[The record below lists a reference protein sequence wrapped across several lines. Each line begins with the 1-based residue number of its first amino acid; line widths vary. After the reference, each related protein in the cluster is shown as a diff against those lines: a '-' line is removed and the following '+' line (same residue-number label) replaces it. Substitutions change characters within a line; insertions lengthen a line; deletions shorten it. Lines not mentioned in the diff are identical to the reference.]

1 MSDRAASAFLQ
12 ALIAPQDRPI
22 AAHGLAVVIAH
33 PDDETIG
40 AGALLM
46 RSAGAHL
53 IVATDGAPRSPKV
66 AREHGFAT
74 FQDYAGARQRELQT
88 AMAIAGVEPERQIM
102 LGFADQG
109 GTFALAQLSA
119 MLAGVFIARDIT
131 IAVTHAYEGGHPDHD
146 AVAFAVQAA
155 KRLLKM
161 RGRDLAV
168 IEMPLYRL
176 DDEDAFST
184 SFAVAT
190 ADAIGYEVGGSELDR
205 KKAMIAAHASQQQML
220 SLFNPGREQFRP
232 ALQHDFAALPN
243 GGRLLY
249 ERMPWGI
256 EGAIFRRQIGEAMSA
271 LAREGLRWD

>member
-1 MSDRAASAFLQ
+1 VSDKAASAFLQ
-12 ALIAPQDRPI
+12 ALVAPQDRPI
-22 AAHGLAVVIAH
+22 VANGLAVVIAH

-46 RSAGAHL
+46 RTEGSQVV
-53 IVATDGAPRSPKV
+53 VATDGAPRSPEV

-74 FQDYAGARQRELQT
+74 VQDYAAARQREFQA
-88 AMAIAGVEPERQIM
+88 AMAIAGVPPERQIM

-109 GTFALAQLSA
+109 GPFALAQLSA
-119 MLAGVFIARDIT
+119 MLAGVVIARDIT
-131 IAVTHAYEGGHPDHD
+131 MAVTHAYEGGHPDHD

-190 ADAIGYEVGGSELDR
+190 QDTIDYPVVGPELDR
-205 KKAMIAAHASQQQML
+205 KRAMIAAHASQQQML
-220 SLFNPGREQFRP
+220 SLFNPAREQFRP
-232 ALQHDFAALPN
+232 AAKHDFTALPN

-256 EGAIFRRQIGEAMSA
+256 EGAIFQRQIGEAMTA

>member
-1 MSDRAASAFLQ
+1 MSDKIASAFLQ
-12 ALIAPQDRPI
+12 ALLSRREQPI
-22 AAHGLAVVIAH
+22 AANGLAVVIAH

-46 RSAGAHL
+46 RTSGVHL
-53 IVATDGAPRSPKV
+53 IVATDGAPRSPEV

-74 FQDYAGARQRELQT
+74 FRDYAAARRRELQE
-88 AMAIAGVEPERQIM
+88 AMAIAGVPPERQIM

-109 GTFALAQLSA
+109 GPFALAQLSA
-119 MLAGVFIARDIT
+119 MLAGAVIARDIT
-131 IAVTHAYEGGHPDHD
+131 MAVTHAYEGGHPDHD

-155 KRLLKM
+155 KRLLQM
-161 RGRDLAV
+161 RGRDLTI

-176 DDEDAFST
+176 DEEDAFST
-184 SFAVAT
+184 SFAGAT
-190 ADAIGYEVGGSELDR
+190 QDAIDYAIAGSELDR

-220 SLFNPGREQFRP
+220 SLFNPAREQFRP
-232 ALQHDFAALPN
+232 AAKHDFSALPN

-256 EGAIFRRQIGEAMSA
+256 EGAIFQRQVGEAMAA

>member
-1 MSDRAASAFLQ
+1 MSEEAAPAFLQ
-12 ALIAPQDRPI
+12 ALLAPQDRPI
-22 AAHGLAVVIAH
+22 AAPGLAVVIAH

-46 RSAGAHL
+46 RTSGAHVV
-53 IVATDGAPRSPKV
+53 VATDGAPRSPEV
-66 AREHGFAT
+66 AREHGFAR
-74 FQDYAGARQRELQT
+74 FQDYAAARQRELQT
-88 AMAIAGVEPERQIM
+88 AMAVAGVPPERLIM

-109 GTFALAQLSA
+109 APFALAQLSA
-119 MLAGVFIARDIT
+119 VLAGVFMARDIT
-131 IAVTHAYEGGHPDHD
+131 MAVTHAYEGGHPDHD

-155 KRLLKM
+155 KRLLRL
-161 RGRDLAV
+161 RGRPLSV

-190 ADAIGYEVGGSELDR
+190 PGAIDYNLAGSELDR

-220 SLFNPGREQFRP
+220 SQFDPAREQFRP
-232 ALQHDFAALPN
+232 AVKHDFTALPN

-256 EGAIFRRQIGEAMSA
+256 EGAVFRRQVGDAMAA
-271 LAREGLRWD
+271 LAREGLGWD

>member
-1 MSDRAASAFLQ
+1 MSGEAASAFLQ
-12 ALIAPQDRPI
+12 ALLAPQDRPI
-22 AAHGLAVVIAH
+22 AANGLAVVIAH

-40 AGALLM
+40 AGALLL
-46 RSAGAHL
+46 RTSGGHVV
-53 IVATDGAPRSPKV
+53 VATDGAPRSPEV

-74 FQDYAGARQRELQT
+74 FADYAAARQREFQT
-88 AMAIAGVEPERQIM
+88 AMAVAGVQPERQIM

-109 GTFALAQLSA
+109 ASFALAQLSA
-119 MLAGVFIARDIT
+119 MLAGVFVARDIT
-131 IAVTHAYEGGHPDHD
+131 MVVTHAYEGGHPDHD

-155 KRLLKM
+155 KRLLQL
-161 RGRDLAV
+161 RGRALTV
-168 IEMPLYRL
+168 VEMPLYRL
-176 DDEDAFST
+176 DDEDGFST

-190 ADAIGYEVGGSELDR
+190 PGAIDYKVAGPELDR

-220 SLFNPGREQFRP
+220 SLFDPAREQFRP
-232 ALQHDFAALPN
+232 APDHDFTALPN

-256 EGAIFRRQIGEAMSA
+256 ERAIFPRQVAEAMAA

>member
-1 MSDRAASAFLQ
+1 MSDKAASAFLR
-12 ALIAPQDRPI
+12 ALVAPQDQPI
-22 AAHGLAVVIAH
+22 AADGLSVVIAH

-40 AGALLM
+40 AGTLLM
-46 RSAGAHL
+46 RTAGSHVV
-53 IVATDGAPRSPKV
+53 VATDGAPRSLEV

-74 FQDYAGARQRELQT
+74 FRDYAAARRRELL
-88 AMAIAGVEPERQIM
+88 AALAIAGVAPDRQIM
-102 LGFADQG
+102 LGFADQAG
-109 GTFALAQLSA
+109 PFALAQLSA
-119 MLAGVFIARDIT
+119 MLAGVFIARGIT
-131 IAVTHAYEGGHPDHD
+131 MAVTHAYEGGHPDHD

-155 KRLLKM
+155 QRLLKM
-161 RGRDLAV
+161 RGRDLTV

-184 SFAVAT
+184 SFADT
-190 ADAIGYEVGGSELDR
+190 TEDAIGYAVGGLELDR

-220 SLFNPGREQFRP
+220 SLFDPAREQFRP
-232 ALQHDFAALPN
+232 ALQHDFTKLPN

-256 EGAIFRRQIGEAMSA
+256 EGAIFQRQIGEAMTA

>member
-1 MSDRAASAFLQ
+1 MSDKASAFLQ
-12 ALIAPQDRPI
+12 ALIAPQERPI
-22 AAHGLAVVIAH
+22 AADGLAVVIAH

-46 RSAGAHL
+46 RTAGSQVV
-53 IVATDGAPRSPKV
+53 VATDGAPRSPEV

-74 FQDYAGARQRELQT
+74 FQDYAAARQRELLA
-88 AMAIAGVEPERQIM
+88 AMAIAGVPPERLIM
-102 LGFADQG
+102 LGLADQG
-109 GTFALAQLSA
+109 GPFALAQLSA

-131 IAVTHAYEGGHPDHD
+131 LAVTHAYEGGHPDHD
-146 AVAFAVQAA
+146 AIAFAVQAA
-155 KRLLKM
+155 QRLLKM

-184 SFAVAT
+184 SFAVA
-190 ADAIGYEVGGSELDR
+190 AANAIRYEVGGFELDR

-220 SLFNPGREQFRP
+220 SLFNPAREQFRP
-232 ALQHDFAALPN
+232 AAKHDFTALPN

-256 EGAIFRRQIGEAMSA
+256 EGAIFRRQVARAMAA

>member
-1 MSDRAASAFLQ
+1 VSDKAASAFLQ
-12 ALIAPQDRPI
+12 ALVAPQDRPI
-22 AAHGLAVVIAH
+22 VANGLAVVIAH

-46 RSAGAHL
+46 RTEGSQVV
-53 IVATDGAPRSPKV
+53 VATDGAPRSPEV

-74 FQDYAGARQRELQT
+74 FQDYAAARQREFQA
-88 AMAIAGVEPERQIM
+88 AMAIAGVPPERQIM

-109 GTFALAQLSA
+109 GPFALAQLSA
-119 MLAGVFIARDIT
+119 MLAGVVIARDIT
-131 IAVTHAYEGGHPDHD
+131 MAVTHAYEGGHPDHD

-155 KRLLKM
+155 RRLLKM

-190 ADAIGYEVGGSELDR
+190 ADAIGYAVGGSELDR
-205 KKAMIAAHASQQQML
+205 KKAMIAAHASQQKML
-220 SLFNPGREQFRP
+220 SLFNPAREQFRP
-232 ALQHDFAALPN
+232 AAKHDFTALPN

-256 EGAIFRRQIGEAMSA
+256 EGAIFQRQIGEAMTA